1 MKLVC
6 VLELDGRWFILLFDK
21 ENMYKDRNVLHN
33 DLHVFVE
40 LCLFIVTCSLL
51 LFIHN
56 CGNVFRKCSLINFK
70 KLSNFTFL
78 IIYHFFNFDLFCII
92 SLVASLSAHLMAP
105 LSCLWTTWIF
115 MYLYIYIFISC
126 WQKPQLHHVFG
137 LTHLFHVQH
146 LNQTQK
152 KNSKPQTDL
161 KSAKWRFIVTVL
173 TGRLN

>member
-6 VLELDGRWFILLFDK
+6 VLELDGRRFILLFDK

-78 IIYHFFNFDLFCII
+78 IIYHFFNFDLFVSFHLLRLCLLTWWRHC
-92 SLVASLSAHLMAP
+92 LVCEPHEY
-105 LSCLWTTWIF
+105 SC
-115 MYLYIYIFISC
+115 IYIFIYLY
-126 WQKPQLHHVFG
+126 P
-137 LTHLFHVQH
+137 
-146 LNQTQK
+146 
-152 KNSKPQTDL
+152 
-161 KSAKWRFIVTVL
+161 A
-173 TGRLN
+173 GRNHSYITSSVSHIYFMFNI